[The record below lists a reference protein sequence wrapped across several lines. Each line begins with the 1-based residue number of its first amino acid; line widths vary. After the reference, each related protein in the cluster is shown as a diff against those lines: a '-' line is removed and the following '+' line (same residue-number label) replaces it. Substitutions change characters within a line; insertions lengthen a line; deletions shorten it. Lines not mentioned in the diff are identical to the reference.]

1 MLTTMPACACRR
13 APIRPAAPARAP
25 DPARAQAPPV
35 DALRWPGE
43 CQCESCFA
51 LRIKGA
57 CRSVRRPRASRPTEA
72 QARRSVRAARAP
84 VVLRGPLCL
93 LPRRGRRKRQRA
105 CQSVGRLA
113 RGRRTCRPAGRMNGS
128 PETCNVIHYQ
138 TIGKRK
144 AGRHATLFIIKPSAS
159 EKSPSVIGPVSSTD
173 GVCIGILRSEANS
186 QQTEIDR
193 EIKMYF
199 NK

>member
-1 MLTTMPACACRR
+1 MGFFPVHGSDVKAASRDTCCMKSACRPKQP
-13 APIRPAAPARAP
+13 APTIGCRCSKSANSATKRLRDQREAAPKRYAVMKSP
-25 DPARAQAPPV
+25 FDC
-35 DALRWPGE
+35 L
-43 CQCESCFA
+43 F
-51 LRIKGA
+51 
-57 CRSVRRPRASRPTEA
+57 
-72 QARRSVRAARAP
+72 
-84 VVLRGPLCL
+84 PL
-93 LPRRGRRKRQRA
+93 
-105 CQSVGRLA
+105 
-113 RGRRTCRPAGRMNGS
+113 MNGS

-199 NK
+199 KK

>member
-1 MLTTMPACACRR
+1 MTRY
-13 APIRPAAPARAP
+13 IRKMYI
-25 DPARAQAPPV
+25 
-35 DALRWPGE
+35 G
-43 CQCESCFA
+43 
-51 LRIKGA
+51 K
-57 CRSVRRPRASRPTEA
+57 
-72 QARRSVRAARAP
+72 
-84 VVLRGPLCL
+84 RGPLCL
-93 LPRRGRRKRQRA
+93 QSRA
-105 CQSVGRLA
+105 HQGFSR
-113 RGRRTCRPAGRMNGS
+113 
-128 PETCNVIHYQ
+128 ETCNVIHYQ

>member
-1 MLTTMPACACRR
+1 MEAPRR
-13 APIRPAAPARAP
+13 AAEAPARRGRRKRQRAGQSVGRL
-25 DPARAQAPPV
+25 ARGRV
-35 DALRWPGE
+35 DRLT
-43 CQCESCFA
+43 
-51 LRIKGA
+51 
-57 CRSVRRPRASRPTEA
+57 RRHAGQSG
-72 QARRSVRAARAP
+72 RAAHAP

-93 LPRRGRRKRQRA
+93 QSRA
-105 CQSVGRLA
+105 HQGFSR
-113 RGRRTCRPAGRMNGS
+113 
-128 PETCNVIHYQ
+128 EICNVIHYQ

>member
-1 MLTTMPACACRR
+1 MACVTGAIPGGPRNLAVR
-13 APIRPAAPARAP
+13 HARGGVALVVPLP
-25 DPARAQAPPV
+25 DASNAQHVV
-35 DALRWPGE
+35 D
-43 CQCESCFA
+43 
-51 LRIKGA
+51 
-57 CRSVRRPRASRPTEA
+57 A

-84 VVLRGPLCL
+84 VVGLG
-93 LPRRGRRKRQRA
+93 GSA

-193 EIKMYF
+193 EIKMHF